1 MRECTEIEQ
10 IERID
15 PDPISIIL
23 AILGALGSVASIAS
37 YLEGREERGSFWQDD
52 LISDENR
59 TKLIEAIAEIE
70 ANLIQT
76 EARVHKL
83 KLFIDVY
90 RESSNPI
97 SNSPFLFGE
106 VKLFFNHRTFKEF
119 LKLHTQTL
127 SLTSK
132 IIKAVYTAL
141 KIIDDFNIAIDNSHY
156 KNLIELQYNLNQ
168 AISGKVSYEQALEII
183 FSAID
188 LAKKTTEKMKNDFGL
203 SPDEGP
209 RFSPR

>member
-1 MRECTEIEQ
+1 MKECTEIEK

-37 YLEGREERGSFWQDD
+37 YLEGRKEKGSFWQNDS
-52 LISDENR
+52 ISDENR
-59 TKLIEAIAEIE
+59 AKLIEAIADIE

-83 KLFIDVY
+83 KLFIDIY
-90 RESSNPI
+90 RESKNPI
-97 SNSPFLFGE
+97 SNSPFRFGE
-106 VKLFFNHRTFKEF
+106 VKLFFNYRTFQEF
-119 LKLHTQTL
+119 SKLHTQTL
-127 SLTSK
+127 TLTSK
-132 IIKAVYTAL
+132 IIKSVYIAL
-141 KIIDDFNIAIDNSHY
+141 RLIDELNIEVSNSHY
-156 KNLIELQYNLNQ
+156 KNLIELQHNLNE
-168 AISGKVSYEQALEII
+168 AISGQINYEQAIEII

-188 LAKKTTEKMKNDFGL
+188 SAKRTIEKMKNDFGL

-209 RFSPR
+209 NFAPR